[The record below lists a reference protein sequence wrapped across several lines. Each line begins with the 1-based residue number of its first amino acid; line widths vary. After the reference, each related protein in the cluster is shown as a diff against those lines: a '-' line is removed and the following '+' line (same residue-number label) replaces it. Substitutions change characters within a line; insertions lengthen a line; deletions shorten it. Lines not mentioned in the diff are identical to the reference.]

1 MEQATGP
8 ALVEPERRKRPG
20 VYYALTDSGLELP
33 IVDVTHPAFAVSL
46 SEEEQRAR
54 VAEYMQAASPFGKLP
69 KFVRQP
75 LLRFLLRGSVLGR
88 AIGGARSSFL
98 SGMNTYLLKLGPENL
113 GDAYAK
119 PIDRKIAA
127 ALPSFALR
135 LRVSDL
141 AHLLAAAARAALETA
156 PPERPLHLLDIA
168 GGPAVTSLNAL
179 ILLQRESA
187 RLLAGRHVEISVLDQ
202 DAVGPRFGARALAAL
217 SAPGAPL
224 AGIDARLERVH
235 YDWSNPTELVPVLE
249 DARTRGAVTLAASE
263 GGLFEYGS
271 DEEIVANLETL
282 RAGTG
287 PSFAMVG
294 SVTRADEPMQRMRRY
309 SQIPTRPRGLPLF
322 RPLVE
327 RAGFRLENVIER
339 PFSDHVTLATEL
351 SSDAREAD
359 PARAYGVTI

>member
-1 MEQATGP
+1 M
-8 ALVEPERRKRPG
+8 
-20 VYYALTDSGLELP
+20 
-33 IVDVTHPAFAVSL
+33 
-46 SEEEQRAR
+46 
-54 VAEYMQAASPFGKLP
+54 
-69 KFVRQP
+69 
-75 LLRFLLRGSVLGR
+75 
-88 AIGGARSSFL
+88 

-141 AHLLAAAARAALETA
+141 AHLLAAAARSALEQA

-179 ILLQRESA
+179 ILLRREHE
-187 RLLAGRHVEISVLDQ
+187 RLLAGRHVEISVLDL
-202 DAVGPRFGARALAAL
+202 DAAGPHFGARALRAL

-224 AGIDARLERVH
+224 AGLDARLERVH

-249 DARTRGAVTLAASE
+249 AARASGAVTLAASE
-263 GGLFEYGS
+263 GGLFEYGAD
-271 DEEIVANLETL
+271 DEISANLETL

-294 SVTRADEPMQRMRRY
+294 SVTRADEPMQRMRRH
-309 SQIPTRPRGLPLF
+309 SRIPTRPRGLSVF
-322 RPLVE
+322 GPLVE
-327 RAGFRLENVIER
+327 RAGFRLDQVIER
-339 PFSDHVTLATEL
+339 PFSDHVTLV
-351 SSDAREAD
+351 
-359 PARAYGVTI
+359 PAIQPQRTA